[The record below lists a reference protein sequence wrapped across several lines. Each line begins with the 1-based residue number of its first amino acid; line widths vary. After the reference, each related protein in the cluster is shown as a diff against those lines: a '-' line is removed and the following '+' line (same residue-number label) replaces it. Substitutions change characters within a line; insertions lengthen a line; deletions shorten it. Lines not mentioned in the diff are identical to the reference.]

1 MDTEVRELIE
11 KLETQRREGMELLLT
26 LTDDQLNRPFTDER
40 STEEG
45 PFTIRRLLHR
55 ISTHH
60 TDRIQ
65 HILKVRRAMGLPRS
79 ETTRALAEM
88 QAIRAEL
95 VTSLTD
101 LNDEDLHRDASE
113 GNEMGNLKQRTGE
126 EPEYTIRRIVEH
138 VVEMEEIRLTHIR
151 MALTSDKGVNPE
163 IH

>member
-1 MDTEVRELIE
+1 
-11 KLETQRREGMELLLT
+11 
-26 LTDDQLNRPFTDER
+26 
-40 STEEG
+40 
-45 PFTIRRLLHR
+45 
-55 ISTHH
+55 
-60 TDRIQ
+60 
-65 HILKVRRAMGLPRS
+65 
-79 ETTRALAEM
+79 M

>member
-60 TDRIQ
+60 TDHIQ
-65 HILKVRRAMGLPRS
+65 HILKVRQHRVAPVLHEHQVGSVGGTDRSLPYFVR
-79 ETTRALAEM
+79 
-88 QAIRAEL
+88 
-95 VTSLTD
+95 
-101 LNDEDLHRDASE
+101 
-113 GNEMGNLKQRTGE
+113 
-126 EPEYTIRRIVEH
+126 
-138 VVEMEEIRLTHIR
+138 
-151 MALTSDKGVNPE
+151 
-163 IH
+163 